1 MEVGQRIK
9 DLREQKRL
17 SQAVVEQRTG
27 LLRCHI
33 SRIENGHIVP
43 GLETLDKL
51 ASALDVPLYAFFS
64 DGSRPLQHADPLKQ
78 KSSRDANS
86 GTEKE
91 ARLFAQFRRLL
102 GRVSDSDRKLLL
114 SLLQKMAA
122 RPGRKELAA

>member
-9 DLREQKRL
+9 DLREQKQL

-51 ASALDVPLYAFFS
+51 AAALDVPLYAFFY
-64 DGSRPLQHADPLKQ
+64 DGSKPPQHADSLKQ
-78 KSSRDANS
+78 KNSRDAIAES
-86 GTEKE
+86 GKDG
-91 ARLFAQFRRLL
+91 RVFAQFRRLL